1 MASYWILEPRSA
13 TPRSVA
19 TASEAV
25 FVRDGWSWGAFFL
38 GPIWI
43 LWRGLWFGFLLWLLV
58 MVGAS
63 VASFYAPNAADYV
76 GLAMVAA
83 SVWFALEANAFR
95 AWTLQRRGYGLTG
108 VAVGRNMV
116 EAEQRYFRSVT
127 TPEPAPPVDPWA
139 AAVKATATVPT
150 QAAPPVPP
158 TPAPVVDPAL
168 PKAASPFGDL
178 PPTVLAP
185 RPEGSPS

>member
-25 FVRDGWSWGAFFL
+25 LVRDGWSWGAFFL

-43 LWRGLWFGFLLWLLV
+43 LWRGLWLGFLLWLLV
-58 MVGAS
+58 IVGAS
-63 VASFYAPNAADYV
+63 VASFYAPNTADYV
-76 GLAMVAA
+76 GFAMFAA
-83 SVWFALEANAFR
+83 SVWFPLEANAFR

-108 VAVGRNMV
+108 VAVGRNLN
-116 EAEQRYFRSVT
+116 EAEQRYFTSVT
-127 TPEPAPPVDPWA
+127 APPPASVDPWA
-139 AAVKATATVPT
+139 AAITS
-150 QAAPPVPP
+150 AAPVARPVAPA
-158 TPAPVVDPAL
+158 PAPVADPSM

-185 RPEGSPS
+185 RPEGSAS

>member
-43 LWRGLWFGFLLWLLV
+43 LWRGLWFVFLIWLLA
-58 MVGAS
+58 MVGLA
-63 VASFYAPNAADYV
+63 VATTYAPNTADYV
-76 GLAMVAA
+76 GFAMFAA
-83 SVWFALEANAFR
+83 TIWFALEANALR
-95 AWTLQRRGYGLTG
+95 VWTLQRRGYGLTG
-108 VAVGRNMV
+108 VTVGRTV
-116 EAEQRYFRSVT
+116 DEAEQHYFLSVT
-127 TPEPAPPVDPWA
+127 APPPASVDPWA
-139 AAVKATATVPT
+139 AAI
-150 QAAPPVPP
+150 AASAPIVRPVS
-158 TPAPVVDPAL
+158 PAPAPIADPAM

-185 RPEGSPS
+185 RPEGSAS